1 MAVHRGDAGSRA
13 RHGYHVGITGCH
25 GFNGAAGPRRPYPL
39 GSESPEFPVNI
50 VHAAAYGIT
59 IWLSILLFILAAGE
73 SAMPFVWWGPV
84 IVSVAAAFLL
94 TLDWAIWRFL
104 EAP

>member
-1 MAVHRGDAGSRA
+1 M
-13 RHGYHVGITGCH
+13 
-25 GFNGAAGPRRPYPL
+25 
-39 GSESPEFPVNI
+39 NI

-73 SAMPFVWWGPV
+73 SATPFVWWGPV
-84 IVSVAAAFLL
+84 IVSVVAAFLL